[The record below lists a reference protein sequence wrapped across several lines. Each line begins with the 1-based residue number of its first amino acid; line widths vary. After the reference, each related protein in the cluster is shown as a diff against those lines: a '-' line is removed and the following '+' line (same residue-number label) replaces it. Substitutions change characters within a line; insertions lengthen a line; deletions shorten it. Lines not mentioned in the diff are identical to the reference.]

1 MHLIHLRRHRL
12 AALAVAAAT
21 ATLIAVVLAMLHPWS
36 ADAANSAESTV
47 EAADHRQAAA
57 VRMDAAANPW
67 AVNGVS
73 PASLQAAGWDCLDVV
88 HAVHCAGPGVFESV
102 GSGTAETFTVL
113 VFETRD
119 PASDGAPFL
128 GTEFNVRA
136 DLFKGQPCPTDPPS
150 RQYTYLGPG
159 GLDIGL
165 DYWACH
171 RFDSPL

>member
-12 AALAVAAAT
+12 ALAVAAAT
-21 ATLIAVVLAMLHPWS
+21 ATLIAVVLAILHPWS
-36 ADAANSAESTV
+36 ANAFNSAKSTV
-47 EAADHRQAAA
+47 EAADHGQRADVGTDAA
-57 VRMDAAANPW
+57 VNPW

-73 PASLQAAGWDCLDVV
+73 PASLHAAEWDCDVV

-119 PASDGAPFL
+119 PASDDAPFL

-165 DYWACH
+165 DYYACH